1 MLGALV
7 LPPWVLELEARVRPT
22 AQAALASSRHVLHWA
37 ASRTGLPVVVIA
49 ALALV
54 VTWRV
59 ARRTWHVAFELALA
73 VAVLLVATRFGWI
86 RW

>member
-1 MLGALV
+1 MLG
-7 LPPWVLELEARVRPT
+7 PPSWILELEARARPT
-22 AQAALASSRHVLHWA
+22 AEAALASSTHALHWA

-49 ALALV
+49 ALAVV

-59 ARRTWHVAFELALA
+59 ARRAWPVGLELALA
-73 VAVLLVATRFGWI
+73 VTVLLVATHLGWI